1 MKKSFKKLGFFSLAT
16 SSVLLGSMNATDL
29 ETYAALQKP
38 SHVFGNYVEKEKGK
52 EGSKEEAL
60 TGSTNGSGK
69 SNSGSTPTPST
80 PPTKE
85 EPKHTASAPTPSTSG
100 VASQLVKD
108 TTTVNNFKS
117 VSVSGMNTTLSG
129 VETMFKQT
137 TTISTLLNSSTDLSS
152 VIPNAQGLS
161 SAFGALESAQNTLKD
176 YLDSSSAT
184 IGQLTNGSNAVVG
197 ALDKAINQ
205 VDIRL

>member
-1 MKKSFKKLGFFSLAT
+1 MKKSFKKLGFVSLAT

-29 ETYAALQKP
+29 ETYAALRKP
-38 SHVFGNYVEKEKGK
+38 SHVFGNYAETKKDE
-52 EGSKEEAL
+52 
-60 TGSTNGSGK
+60 T
-69 SNSGSTPTPST
+69 SGSS
-80 PPTKE
+80 
-85 EPKHTASAPTPSTSG
+85 

-108 TTTVNNFKS
+108 TTTVNSFKS

-129 VETMFKQT
+129 VETMSKQT
-137 TTISTLLNSSTDLSS
+137 ATISALLNSSTDLSS
-152 VIPNAQGLS
+152 VISNAQGLS
-161 SAFGALESAQNTLKD
+161 SAFGTLESAQNTLKG

-205 VDIRL
+205 VDIALSRS